1 LSAISLPVQSYSIAQ
16 MKYWYAKVY
25 KSFRKGDSNMKQKG
39 KAIQLKQG
47 AVTDMISHLA
57 NLPEREKSPD
67 DSVSLPE
74 VFRTKA
80 YMTEIQGALKK
91 GYTFEDL
98 SEIFSEK
105 CGVTVSV
112 RQLKYHYTRG
122 KNKPQRERLSS
133 PKPPLKDS
141 AVTVKA
147 AEKAPPNVAA
157 VRAEVSRS
165 TQEPLTT
172 TSAKSGSFDFDFQ
185 QNEI

>member
-1 LSAISLPVQSYSIAQ
+1 
-16 MKYWYAKVY
+16 MKMNHWRTKVY
-25 KSFRKGDSNMKQKG
+25 KSFRKGDSNMTQKG

-74 VFRTKA
+74 VFRSKA
-80 YMTEIQGALKK
+80 YMAEIQGALKK

-122 KNKPQRERLSS
+122 KNKPKRERLSS
-133 PKPPLKDS
+133 PKPPRQES
-141 AVTVKA
+141 VVTVKT
-147 AEKAPPNVAA
+147 AEKAPPNVTA
-157 VRAEVSRS
+157 VGVVEISRNREES
-165 TQEPLTT
+165 LPK
-172 TSAKSGSFDFDFQ
+172 TSAKSGSFDMDFQ
-185 QNEI
+185 QGEI